1 MKEDNKKKKNKGVIA
16 YIFDVVIAIAIV
28 ATFTF
33 GYKYSLEVHSG
44 EYSTTQTLTEIDE
57 LLTQDI
63 PRDELTNELGHGI
76 YKLKVVNV
84 TDWMPVVEGDDLELL
99 NAGIGHNTTT
109 GHPGDSRQIFLS
121 AHRDTH
127 FKQLE
132 FVNAGDTIL
141 VHTTY
146 GKFEYIVSHT
156 KVVPETEVSVIK
168 TEQLEEDELVLM
180 TCWPFNSWTEPTE
193 RFLIYAYPK
202 Q

>member
-1 MKEDNKKKKNKGVIA
+1 MENKKRKKSKGIVT
-16 YIFDVVIAIAIV
+16 YLFDVVIALAIV

-44 EYSTTQTLTEIDE
+44 VYATDQTLSEVDQ

-63 PRDELTNELGHGI
+63 PREDISNVPGGGI
-76 YKLKVVNV
+76 YKMKVKNL
-84 TDWMPVVEGDDLELL
+84 TAWMPVVEGDDLNLL
-99 NAGIGHNTTT
+99 AAGIGHNSAT

-127 FKQLE
+127 FKELE
-132 FVNAGDTIL
+132 FVKPGDTVL
-141 VHTTY
+141 VYTTY
-146 GKFEYIVSHT
+146 GKFEYTVSHT
-156 KVVPETEVSVIK
+156 KVVPDTQTSVIR

-180 TCWPFNSWTEPTE
+180 TCWPFNSWTDSDE

-202 Q
+202 K